1 MNTKRKVKL
10 VLGFTIATIGA
21 GLTGAYEANTV
32 TLSII
37 ALGLSIFTV
46 GIRSELLG
54 VFTAVMGMNFI
65 FIGYT
70 YEEIGMIIKIVV
82 SIVGLSG
89 IVVGCYIQANEFMGK
104 EPRDSGDKN

>member
-1 MNTKRKVKL
+1 MDTKRKVKL
-10 VLGFTIATIGA
+10 LLGFGIATIGA
-21 GLTGAYEANTV
+21 SLTGVYEANTV

-70 YEEIGMIIKIVV
+70 YEEIGMIIKILV
-82 SIVGLSG
+82 SIVGLGG
-89 IVVGCYIQANEFMGK
+89 IVAGCYIQANEFMGV
-104 EPRDSGDKN
+104 ESHDSEEEN